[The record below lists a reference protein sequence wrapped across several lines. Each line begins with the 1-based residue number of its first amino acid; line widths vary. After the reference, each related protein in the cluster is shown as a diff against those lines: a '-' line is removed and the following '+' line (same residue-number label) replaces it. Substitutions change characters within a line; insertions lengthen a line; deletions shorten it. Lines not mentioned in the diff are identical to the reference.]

1 LAQGSD
7 HDEFFDQARSLAR
20 LREPSFCP
28 HLSPPIRDSA
38 LAGQARQAL
47 SNFERCTF
55 LGKKP
60 ELAIDC
66 IRLSALA
73 ASDVKSV
80 ALQMVRFPFVGQ
92 LNVKNALQA
101 TNQPGIDDRKEDF
114 DAITQVASHE
124 VGAAEINFLG
134 SPVPEIV
141 DAAML

>member
-1 LAQGSD
+1 
-7 HDEFFDQARSLAR
+7 
-20 LREPSFCP
+20 
-28 HLSPPIRDSA
+28 
-38 LAGQARQAL
+38 
-47 SNFERCTF
+47 
-55 LGKKP
+55 
-60 ELAIDC
+60 
-66 IRLSALA
+66 
-73 ASDVKSV
+73 
-80 ALQMVRFPFVGQ
+80 MVRFPFVGQ